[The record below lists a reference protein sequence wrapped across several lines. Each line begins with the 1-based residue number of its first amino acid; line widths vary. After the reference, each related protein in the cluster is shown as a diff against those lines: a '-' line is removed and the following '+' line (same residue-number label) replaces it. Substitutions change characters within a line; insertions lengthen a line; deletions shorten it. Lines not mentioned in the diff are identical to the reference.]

1 MGSGTLQKTVV
12 GKHSL
17 FADDD
22 NEIFR
27 WSSVT
32 HYGDDRRSEVPL
44 GKLCTEPQQTIAG
57 HCKYAA
63 SGLDFQNKACGRVQ
77 FG

>member
-17 FADDD
+17 FAEDD

-27 WSSVT
+27 WLSVT
-32 HYGDDRRSEVPL
+32 HCGDDRRSEGQL
-44 GKLCTEPQQTIAG
+44 GKFCTEPQQTIAG

-63 SGLDFQNKACGRVQ
+63 PG
-77 FG
+77 